1 MEHRKNNEKSGE
13 IALPAIE
20 SLLPQ
25 LDFYET
31 PDLAEAR
38 QAILEALS
46 NNDLDPA
53 SRQEMWAEYAKI
65 GERITDA
72 LDAQDIEGRARTHIA
87 LIVHKAT
94 IFRDAGN
101 LQRYLE
107 ELDDAEM
114 YAASRHL
121 DAIAESLRYEID
133 SLYE

>member
-1 MEHRKNNEKSGE
+1 MEHPKNNEKSGE

-20 SLLPQ
+20 SLLPK

-38 QAILEALS
+38 RAILEALS

-65 GERITDA
+65 GEQITDA

-87 LIVHKAT
+87 LIVHKAM
-94 IFRDAGN
+94 IFRDADN

-107 ELDDAEM
+107 ELDDAEI

-121 DAIAESLRYEID
+121 DVIAESLRDEID